1 MKLWARVAMA
11 VLLVTVLFGSTVHY
25 DMAEDDHDPYPQN
38 EDLATDYDAHVGEQ
52 TLLFG
57 TVQSVENDQ
66 VVIQV
71 ESDAAP
77 FEMTVPNATAEVQ
90 PGGVVQVYGTLGPE
104 RVIQPERTEVVNVSG
119 GSNTYKYGV
128 SAVGALL
135 VVILVFRYWTIDT
148 EEWAIEVRAD
158 G

>member
-1 MKLWARVAMA
+1 MKLWARVAVA
-11 VLLVTVLFGSTVHY
+11 VLLVAVLFGSAVHY
-25 DMAEDDHDPYPQN
+25 EVTEPDHDPYPQE

-57 TVQSVENDQ
+57 TVQSVEDDRL
-66 VVIQV
+66 VIRA
-71 ESDAAP
+71 ESDAGP
-77 FEMTVPNATAEVQ
+77 FEMTVPNATARVQ

-104 RVIQPERTEVVNVSG
+104 RVIQSERTEVINVSG

-135 VVILVFRYWTIDT
+135 VVILFFRYWTIDT
-148 EEWAIEVRAD
+148 DEWAIEVRAD